1 MQRELKTLR
10 TKQNKNITEVEVHM
24 SKYKEIIDGLKN
36 EIDVLRD
43 QLRVEQEKK
52 CVNDKTINKQLYHN
66 HMLNVKQEKLNMFDV
81 LETSDQLQLND
92 YKSQIVDQD
101 NCMSDLSCLNIEIHE
116 TDENKEEINWDLEA
130 VKREKEELEN
140 KLNSNDISICYAE
153 SSYFEKIRNQLYT
166 NFEEEWDI
174 NHSIAEI
181 NELQKENNERILNL
195 ANDMEEL
202 IELKEQAQNE
212 DDKILIGDQLNIKL
226 NEIENLEK
234 AMEDN
239 ANVLKEWVNAKKI
252 NEENRNRIQSM
263 FTNIQSSKKK
273 DIIEMQIA
281 MRKLKLEKT
290 DLHLQNLQI
299 K

>member
-1 MQRELKTLR
+1 
-10 TKQNKNITEVEVHM
+10 M
-24 SKYKEIIDGLKN
+24 SKYKEIIDGLKG

-52 CVNDKTINKQLYHN
+52 SANDKARNKQIYN
-66 HMLNVKQEKLNMFDV
+66 NQILNVKTAKPNIFDAIDSSEEKLNF
-81 LETSDQLQLND
+81 ND
-92 YKSQIVDQD
+92 FKSQIVDQD
-101 NCMSDLSCLNIEIHE
+101 NWMSDLSCLNIEIQE
-116 TDENKEEINWDLEA
+116 ADDNKEEISTDLEA
-130 VKREKEELEN
+130 VKREREELEN
-140 KLNSNDISICYAE
+140 KLNNNDISICYAE
-153 SSYFEKIRNQLYT
+153 STYFEKIRNQLYA

-202 IELKEQAQNE
+202 IEKKEQAKDE
-212 DDKILIGDQLNIKL
+212 DEKIQIGEELNNKL

-239 ANVLKEWVNAKKI
+239 ANVLKEWINAKKI

-273 DIIEMQIA
+273 DIIELQIA

>member
-1 MQRELKTLR
+1 
-10 TKQNKNITEVEVHM
+10 
-24 SKYKEIIDGLKN
+24 
-36 EIDVLRD
+36 
-43 QLRVEQEKK
+43 
-52 CVNDKTINKQLYHN
+52 
-66 HMLNVKQEKLNMFDV
+66 
-81 LETSDQLQLND
+81 
-92 YKSQIVDQD
+92 
-101 NCMSDLSCLNIEIHE
+101 MSDLSCLNIEIQE
-116 TDENKEEINWDLEA
+116 ADDNKEEISTDLEA
-130 VKREKEELEN
+130 VKREREELEN

-153 SSYFEKIRNQLYT
+153 STYFEKIRNQLYA

-202 IELKEQAQNE
+202 IEKKEQAKDE
-212 DDKILIGDQLNIKL
+212 DEKIQIGEELNSKL

-239 ANVLKEWVNAKKI
+239 ANVLKEWINAKKI

-273 DIIEMQIA
+273 DIIELQIA